1 MSKQDKP
8 QEVTDDVVVSMDYT
22 LTVDGDVLDSTEGGE
37 PLDFLQGHRNIIPG
51 LEKELYGLS
60 EGETKDV
67 TVVAAEAYG
76 EFDPDALMDVPRSE
90 FPSTI
95 PLETGTELQVKDKD
109 GEVRYATITEVGAE
123 KVQLDFNH
131 PLAGKEL
138 NFEIKVVSL
147 RPPTTEELSHGHVHS
162 EGNQH

>member
-162 EGNQH
+162 EDHQH

>member
-1 MSKQDKP
+1 MSEQDKP
-8 QEVTDDVVVSMDYT
+8 QEVTDDVVVSMEYT
-22 LTVDGDVLDSTEGGE
+22 LKVDGDVLDSTEGGE
-37 PLDFLQGHRNIIPG
+37 PLDFLQGHQNIIPG

-67 TVVAAEAYG
+67 KVIAAEAYG
-76 EFDPDALMDVPRSE
+76 EFDADALMDVPRSE

-147 RPPTTEELSHGHVHS
+147 RSPTTEELSHGHVHA
-162 EGNQH
+162 EDHQH